1 MYARYA
7 RLTFAIA
14 ANEDVTSTLVR
25 LLKNLNILNKKYP
38 STGYFF
44 EKIEKRVSRV
54 LESTDLPIA
63 WSCSQQYKFS

>member
-1 MYARYA
+1 MAHRRLDSGT

-14 ANEDVTSTLVR
+14 ANEDVTLVR

-54 LESTDLPIA
+54 PAYRSPY
-63 WSCSQQYKFS
+63 SSH